1 MQHRAV
7 QHSIAS
13 FLKDRQRLIVELMH
27 LSTALEQHQVEQ
39 WEIVLDRFCQ
49 CLVDYLSNG
58 HFRIFANRTS
68 PTNWVTPREYAILES
83 TTATAMAFNDEH
95 TQGHYIAR
103 AKTKAHLAQ
112 LALALETRFEFEDEM
127 LSRATRDTFALAS

>member
-27 LSTALEQHQVEQ
+27 LSTALERHHVEQ
-39 WEIVLDRFCQ
+39 SETALARFCQ

-58 HFRIFANRTS
+58 HFRVFANGAS
-68 PTNWVTPREYAILES
+68 PNSWVTPREYAILES
-83 TTATAMAFNDEH
+83 TTAAAMTFNDEH
-95 TQGHYIAR
+95 TQAQHVAR
-103 AKTKAHLAQ
+103 AKTKVQLAQ
-112 LALALETRFEFEDEM
+112 LALALETRFEFEDEI
-127 LSRATRDTFALAS
+127 LSRTRETLALAS